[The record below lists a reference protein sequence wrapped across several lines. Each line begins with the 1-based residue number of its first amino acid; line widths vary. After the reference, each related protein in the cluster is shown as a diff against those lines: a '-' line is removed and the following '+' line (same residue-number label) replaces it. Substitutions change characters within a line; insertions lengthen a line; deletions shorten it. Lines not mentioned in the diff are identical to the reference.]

1 MTDKPKIL
9 HDHDQYLERPSYT
22 FLRTVGIGA
31 AGKSRVW
38 MNHVLGRRVVSKTI
52 SLFDLPGGVAKGE
65 PRILEEMDHPRL
77 VRVREAQWA
86 SGYDPAL
93 KIVTFTTD
101 FCEGLSVAAALAA
114 GHMFSVRDA
123 LTITADLLDALAH
136 LHGDRGLIHRDVKPG
151 NVMLDG
157 PRRRGFLGDLGS
169 AAEREGDGMVP
180 AGGCTPLYQAP
191 ESHTGRIGVTADLY
205 GAGMV
210 LGDMLNGPPRFE
222 ELDYNRIDKRLG
234 EGRRSLPD
242 RYFTPA
248 PWVPPDVASIFRS
261 LTARDV
267 LRRPD
272 TAAQALHKVRN
283 ARCVDWRR
291 TDGAGLVGRWQ
302 GHWPP
307 HLPAARRRLHEV
319 IAEPIEAG
327 RHKGRVRLRA
337 AWRTPVSEWRG
348 YARLERRVDAGDASA
363 LAKFFR
369 DVEAAAQA
377 APTR

>member
-1 MTDKPKIL
+1 MRMADEPKIL
-9 HDHDQYLERPSYT
+9 HDQYLERPSYR
-22 FLRTVGIGA
+22 FLRTVGIGS
-31 AGKSRVW
+31 AGKSRLW
-38 MNHVLGRRVVSKTI
+38 MNDVLGRQVVSKTI
-52 SLFDLPGGVAKGE
+52 SLFGLPGGVARSE
-65 PRILEEMDHPRL
+65 PRILEGIEHPRL

-86 SGYDPAL
+86 PGHDPSL
-93 KIVTFTTD
+93 KVVTFTTD

-114 GHMFSVRDA
+114 GHMFSVGDA
-123 LTITADLLDALAH
+123 LTITADLLDALAY
-136 LHGDRGLIHRDVKPG
+136 LHEDQRLIHRDVNPF

-191 ESHTGRIGVTADLY
+191 ESHVGRIGVTADLY

-210 LGDMLNGPPRFE
+210 LSDMLNGPPRFE
-222 ELDYNRIDKRLG
+222 ELDYDRIDKRLA

-242 RYFTPA
+242 RYFAPA
-248 PWVPPDVASIFRS
+248 PWVPTNVASIFRS
-261 LTARDV
+261 LTARDE

-272 TAAQALHKVRN
+272 TAAQALHNVRN

-307 HLPAARRRLHEV
+307 HLTAARRRLHEV
-319 IAEPIEAG
+319 TAEPIEAG

-337 AWRTPVSEWRG
+337 A
-348 YARLERRVDAGDASA
+348 
-363 LAKFFR
+363 
-369 DVEAAAQA
+369 
-377 APTR
+377 